1 MKHPLWFLKTAAA
14 VFFFALTFSAYAQD
28 PPGIDDFNQA
38 TQQMHSVYFSLSN
51 LVLVIGAIT
60 GIIGGLRVYTNWQ
73 IGGHRHRHP
82 IDSQVIGWFCSC
94 LFLILAGIFI
104 KALYGM

>member
-1 MKHPLWFLKTAAA
+1 MNYKIMFLKTALA
-14 VFFFALTFSAYAQD
+14 VFFFALNFPVYAQE

-38 TQQMHSVYFSLSN
+38 TQQMHSIYFSLSD

-60 GIIGGLRVYTNWQ
+60 GILGGLRVYTNWQ
-73 IGGHRHRHP
+73 IGGHRHSHP
-82 IDSQVIGWFCSC
+82 IDSQVIGWFSSC

-104 KALYGM
+104 KALYGI